1 VVSDTAIH
9 RENRLL
15 AALPP
20 ESLALLGADLKLVSL
35 PQGAVIYEPGSAVDH
50 IFFPQTGMI
59 SLLVVTK
66 NGGSIET
73 MTVGREGA
81 VGLHGAFG
89 GRRSLTRATAQM
101 GGRFSTIPAVRFGQV
116 MCEDAPL
123 REMVSHYT
131 EVMLAEAQQIC
142 ACNAVHDSNSRLCR
156 WLLQS
161 ADRTASE
168 RLPLTQEFLA
178 QMLGVRRT
186 TVTLLAQALQK
197 KGYIKYSRGQISILD
212 RAGLENEA
220 CECYQVI
227 QHERLPG
234 MLGVKF

>member
-1 VVSDTAIH
+1 MSDTAVH
-9 RENRLL
+9 RDNRLL

-20 ESLALLGADLKLVSL
+20 DSLALLHPDLKLVSL
-35 PQGAVIYEPGSAVDH
+35 PQGAVIFEPGASVDNV
-50 IFFPQTGMI
+50 FFPQTGMI

-73 MTVGREGA
+73 MTIGREGA
-81 VGLHGAFG
+81 VGLHGG
-89 GRRSLTRATAQM
+89 LGERRSLTRATAQV
-101 GGRFSTIPAVRFGQV
+101 GGRFSTIPAARFGQLV
-116 MCEDAPL
+116 RDDASL
-123 REMVSHYT
+123 RDLVSHYT

-156 WLLQS
+156 WLLQT

-197 KGYIKYSRGQISILD
+197 KGYIKYSRGQISLLD
-212 RAGLENEA
+212 RAGLEREA
-220 CECYQVI
+220 CECYDVVR
-227 QHERLPG
+227 HDNLPG
-234 MLGVKF
+234 AIGVKF